1 MKLLSIA
8 LGASLLAS
16 PAFAAGERSVA
27 SKHASDACKTGHVKQ
42 VLSCHAEKPTRA
54 SKSVEIRECGG
65 KLIGSVSMP
74 GMTDKPVESASA
86 VVTHAK
92 PEPHRLGAP
101 AVYKGADFDLTINW
115 TTSPSKNGGHLG
127 HFKSKALTADLICTQ
142 ATKS

>member
-16 PAFAAGERSVA
+16 PVLAAGERSVA
-27 SKHASDACKTGHVKQ
+27 NKHASDACKTGHVKE
-42 VLSCHAEKPTRA
+42 VLSCHSEKPTRA
-54 SKSVEIRECGG
+54 SKSVDIRECGG

-74 GMTDKPVESASA
+74 GMADKPVESASA

-101 AVYKGADFDLTINW
+101 AIYKGTDFELSINW
-115 TTSPSKNGGHLG
+115 TTSPKKGGGHVG
-127 HFKSKALTADLICTQ
+127 HFKSKALTAELICTQ
-142 ATKS
+142 SN